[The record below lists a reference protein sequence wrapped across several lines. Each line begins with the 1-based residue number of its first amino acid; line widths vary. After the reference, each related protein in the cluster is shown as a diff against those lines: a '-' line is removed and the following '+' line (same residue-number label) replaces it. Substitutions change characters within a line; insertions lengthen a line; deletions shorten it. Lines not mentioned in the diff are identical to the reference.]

1 MLWSSEVAKDGNFMR
16 VNGYK
21 DLIVWQKAI
30 DLSVEVYRLVKFLPK
45 TETYALSDQM
55 RRAVVSIPSNIA
67 EGKGRNSAKEFIH
80 FLAIA
85 RGSQKELETQIYIC
99 TRLEY
104 FTEEDASTAFNLCE
118 EIGKMLNALIIKLQ
132 STEN

>member
-1 MLWSSEVAKDGNFMR
+1 MR
-16 VNGYK
+16 ANDYK
-21 DLIVWQKAI
+21 DFIVWQKSI
-30 DLSVEVYRLVKFLPK
+30 DLAVEIYKLIKLLPK
-45 TETYALSDQM
+45 TETYGLSDQM

-67 EGKGRNSAKEFIH
+67 EGQGRNSAKEFVN

-104 FTEEDASTAFNLCE
+104 FTEEEALTALNLCE
-118 EIGKMLNALIIKLQ
+118 EIGKMLNSLISKIK
-132 STEN
+132 SSF

>member
-1 MLWSSEVAKDGNFMR
+1 MQ

-30 DLSVEVYRLVKFLPK
+30 DLSVEVYRLVKLLPK
-45 TETYALSDQM
+45 IETYGLADQM
-55 RRAVVSIPSNIA
+55 RRATVSIPSNIA
-67 EGKGRNSAKEFIH
+67 EGKGRNSAREFVH
-80 FLAIA
+80 FLSIA
-85 RGSQKELETQIYIC
+85 RGSQKELETQIYLC

-118 EIGKMLNALIIKLQ
+118 EVGKMLNTLIIKLQ
-132 STEN
+132 SHKS

>member
-1 MLWSSEVAKDGNFMR
+1 MQ

-30 DLSVEVYRLVKFLPK
+30 DLSLEVYRLVKLLPK
-45 TETYALSDQM
+45 IETYGLADQM
-55 RRAVVSIPSNIA
+55 RRAAVSIPSNIA
-67 EGKGRNSAKEFIH
+67 EGKGRNSAREFVH
-80 FLAIA
+80 FLSIA
-85 RGSQKELETQIYIC
+85 RGSQKELETQIYLC

-118 EIGKMLNALIIKLQ
+118 EVGKMLNALIIKLQ
-132 STEN
+132 SHKS